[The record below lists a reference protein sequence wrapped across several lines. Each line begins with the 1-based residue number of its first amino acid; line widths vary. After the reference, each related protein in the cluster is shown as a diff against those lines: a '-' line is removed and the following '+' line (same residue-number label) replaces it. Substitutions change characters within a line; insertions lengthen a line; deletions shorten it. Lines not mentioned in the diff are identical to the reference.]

1 MYQPLR
7 RISAVCAVVL
17 ACTAA
22 AQASAANTAEAA
34 IRQVVRQFQE
44 GIRAKDG
51 AALRSL
57 FLAKD
62 NSWLRVAT
70 TAEWQ
75 YLRSRRADAAKVE
88 AGSYENFVR
97 EIVDDSESVEER
109 FSNIHI
115 HTNGTVASV
124 HFDFVFI
131 AGERTTNQGQEAW
144 HLVNTEQGWKISSV
158 IYSAERPAQR

>member
-1 MYQPLR
+1 MYQTLR
-7 RISAVCAVVL
+7 RIPVVVAVAL
-17 ACTAA
+17 ACTGA
-22 AQASAANTAEAA
+22 AQASADDTAEAA
-34 IRQVVRQFQE
+34 IRDVVRRFQE

-51 AALRSL
+51 DALRGL

-62 NSWLRVAT
+62 NSWLSVAT
-70 TAEWQ
+70 SAEWHR
-75 YLRSRRADAAKVE
+75 LRARRADAPKVE

-97 EIVDDSESVEER
+97 EIAADNERVEER
-109 FSNIHI
+109 FSNLHI
-115 HTNGTVASV
+115 HTNGTIASV

-158 IYSAERPAQR
+158 IYSVERPARQ